1 MTKREA
7 ILAAAIRE
15 FADNSYDAASINRII
30 KASGTSKGTFY
41 HYFADK
47 MALYMAIVDDLV
59 QIKQTYFAQ
68 MQKLLDNKETNIFVL
83 LKEQARA
90 GTRFM
95 HDNPEL
101 YRFGLRFA
109 RETGPVKD
117 VFAERF
123 MPDLQTAFQ
132 QIVASGIANLDLADR
147 FPPDFV
153 IRLIGFTMMHY
164 DEILIDRQSDPT
176 PEQIEER
183 RDLLFDFLQRGLGE
197 GDA

>member
-7 ILAAAIRE
+7 ILEAAIRE
-15 FADNSYDAASINRII
+15 FAENSYDAASINRII
-30 KASGTSKGTFY
+30 KMSDTSKGTFY

-59 QIKQTYFAQ
+59 QIKKTYFAQ
-68 MQKLLDNKETNIFVL
+68 MQKLLDAGETNIFAL

-109 RETGPVKD
+109 RETGPVKEM
-117 VFAERF
+117 FAERF
-123 MPDLQTAFQ
+123 LPDLQSAFQ
-132 QIVASGIANLDLADR
+132 QIIATGIANLNLADR
-147 FPPDFV
+147 YSPSFV
-153 IRLIGFTMMHY
+153 VRLI
-164 DEILIDRQSDPT
+164 
-176 PEQIEER
+176 
-183 RDLLFDFLQRGLGE
+183 
-197 GDA
+197 